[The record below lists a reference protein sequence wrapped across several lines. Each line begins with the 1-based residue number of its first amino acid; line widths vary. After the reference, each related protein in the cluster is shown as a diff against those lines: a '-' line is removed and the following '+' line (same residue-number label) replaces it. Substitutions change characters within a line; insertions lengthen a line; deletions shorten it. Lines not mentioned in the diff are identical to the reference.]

1 MTMNP
6 SGGRRIKLNL
16 DDFVHDG
23 GSHRWMW
30 LAEDSVTSVSDLVDK
45 LRGEYH
51 QLGPGDMVTV
61 YLEDYILPPWET
73 INILQSG
80 DLVKVIRSRPGA
92 DKAAAQKSSQKS
104 ASLAKGSKRPSK
116 VPQETS
122 ISGNNSK
129 VSIPVTGVKR
139 CRKVSSS
146 SSSDSSDDSSESE
159 DDNKKTNQ
167 QKQSLTKKSKVI
179 TPVNKTV
186 PKPAESSS
194 SSSSDSEDETPA
206 LKSVTTD
213 HGPRVL
219 TSDNGTPAVSSHVR
233 DKSGKTS
240 AAAVP
245 ADSSSDSSSSS
256 SSDSE
261 GEQTKLAEKP
271 KTVPTAPQNK
281 AKSSSSSDSSTDSS
295 EEESCEQK
303 ESKVINT
310 KHAADAKH
318 EGNSVS
324 KAKRKRKRKNK
335 NKNKLPLDQIP
346 VFDAEIGTSLN
357 VRETKASNNNS
368 HVRFD
373 GKEDEDMEV
382 ENGEAASPEF
392 TAEEVQKLYAKS
404 VSSKPSS
411 VSNGSSSPAVNGHG
425 SASLISS
432 RNPSA
437 NTSLNQSR
445 QSTPKL
451 STNSSKNLSCEDVLL
466 NQFDNKKMSNSEIV
480 KKSNLIFR
488 PRVLSVTEMKVKS
501 TRKEPLKFSP
511 GVGRKAAE
519 EVVNQEEEK
528 ENKEA
533 KTAEFSA
540 LLNCKGK
547 VFDKDEEPV
556 KDYTAYHLV
565 SASGPRIGD
574 LIAFKH
580 VEMGANYTPEVS
592 EYKEGKVVEC
602 EGTESVTF
610 EMIKTRTVK
619 RAGGKFE
626 IEEESV
632 HQEDKI
638 QTFVWAD
645 LIEPRLMFP

>member
-1 MTMNP
+1 
-6 SGGRRIKLNL
+6 
-16 DDFVHDG
+16 
-23 GSHRWMW
+23 MW
-30 LAEDSVTSVSDLVDK
+30 LAEASVTSVSNLVDK
-45 LRGEYH
+45 LRAEYR

-92 DKAAAQKSSQKS
+92 DKNKAQKSSQKS

-122 ISGNNSK
+122 ISGSNSK
-129 VSIPVTGVKR
+129 VSVSMPVTGVKR

-146 SSSDSSDDSSESE
+146 SSSDSSDDSSESD

-167 QKQSLTKKSKVI
+167 QKHSLSKKSKVI

-186 PKPAESSS
+186 PKSAESSS
-194 SSSSDSEDETPA
+194 SSSSDSEDETPG
-206 LKSVTTD
+206 LKSVTTA

-219 TSDNGTPAVSSHVR
+219 TSNNGTLAVARSTDVSSHVR

-245 ADSSSDSSSSS
+245 ADTSSSSS
-256 SSDSE
+256 ESE

-281 AKSSSSSDSSTDSS
+281 AKSISSSDSSTDSS
-295 EEESCEQK
+295 EEESCEK
-303 ESKVINT
+303 NESKVVNT
-310 KHAADAKH
+310 KQAADVKH
-318 EGNSVS
+318 AGISVS
-324 KAKRKRKRKNK
+324 KPKRKRKRKNK
-335 NKNKLPLDQIP
+335 NKNKLPPDQIP

-357 VRETKASNNNS
+357 VRETKASNNS

-382 ENGEAASPEF
+382 ENGEASSPEF

-425 SASLISS
+425 SASVISS

-445 QSTPKL
+445 QSTPKQ

-511 GVGRKAAE
+511 GLGRKAAE
-519 EVVNQEEEK
+519 EVVSQEEEK

-533 KTAEFSA
+533 KTAEFSV

-565 SASGPRIGD
+565 SASGPRVGD

-592 EYKEGKVVEC
+592 DYKEGKVVEC
-602 EGTESVTF
+602 EGTESVIF